1 MASLIDTLIDVLDK
15 ENTEYETLLELSMEK
30 TGIIVEGN
38 VTALNEM
45 IVREQQVVERIT
57 ALEKK
62 RTETTNDIAMVLNRK
77 PDTLTLEHLAELLAG
92 QETESTAL
100 RRIHDKLKTT
110 LGNMVRVNESN
121 KQLLQESIDMADFE
135 INIMQSMRQAP
146 ATANYSDSGYTGE
159 SFGAIQSVDWMLVAS
174 ASVLS
179 GVVSMLTSIAGLPEV
194 KEDAGDEQ

>member
-38 VTALNEM
+38 VKALNEM
-45 IVREQQVVERIT
+45 VVREQQVVERIT

-159 SFGAIQSVDWMLVAS
+159 SFGA
-174 ASVLS
+174 S
-179 GVVSMLTSIAGLPEV
+179 GSF
-194 KEDAGDEQ
+194 DAKQ

>member
-1 MASLIDTLIDVLDK
+1 
-15 ENTEYETLLELSMEK
+15 
-30 TGIIVEGN
+30 
-38 VTALNEM
+38 
-45 IVREQQVVERIT
+45 
-57 ALEKK
+57 
-62 RTETTNDIAMVLNRK
+62 MVLNRK

-159 SFGAIQSVDWMLVAS
+159 SFGA
-174 ASVLS
+174 S
-179 GVVSMLTSIAGLPEV
+179 GSF
-194 KEDAGDEQ
+194 DAKQ

>member
-38 VTALNEM
+38 VTALNDI
-45 IVREQQVVERIT
+45 IVKEQRVVEKIT
-57 ALEKK
+57 ALEK
-62 RTETTNDIAMVLNRK
+62 RRIEVTNDIAIVLNRK

-92 QETESTAL
+92 QKAESTAL

-110 LGNMVRVNESN
+110 LGNMVRVNDSN

-135 INIMQSMRQAP
+135 INIMQSLRQAP
-146 ATANYSDSGYTGE
+146 ATANYSDSGYTGDSLGANG
-159 SFGAIQSVDWMLVAS
+159 SF
-174 ASVLS
+174 
-179 GVVSMLTSIAGLPEV
+179 
-194 KEDAGDEQ
+194 DAKQ

>member
-57 ALEKK
+57 ALE

-159 SFGAIQSVDWMLVAS
+159 SFGALGSF
-174 ASVLS
+174 
-179 GVVSMLTSIAGLPEV
+179 
-194 KEDAGDEQ
+194 DAKQ